1 MDANYSRTIMISDIH
16 GCIEP
21 FERLLEK
28 VKYVPEQD
36 RLILLGDYVDKG
48 PQSREAVDAVMRL
61 VQQHGAIALRGNHDQ
76 RLVDFVRGDDP
87 DVLRK
92 FAEHGGPPTLH
103 SYVGSFEVSERSR
116 AEARRRIEAEYASHL
131 DFLAGLPL
139 YAEDDRHIY
148 VHAGLRPGLFDW
160 TLQSEHDFMYIKDEF
175 YLHPTT
181 VDKTVIFGHTI
192 ATKLHGHPN
201 VWFGGDKIGIDG
213 GCSIGLQLNAL
224 LYEDGIY
231 DTAAVANMTQRSET

>member
-1 MDANYSRTIMISDIH
+1 MSRTIMISDIH
-16 GCIEP
+16 GCLEP

-28 VKYVPEQD
+28 VRYAPEQD

-48 PQSREAVDAVMRL
+48 PQSREVVEAVMGL
-61 VQQHGAIALRGNHDQ
+61 VKRHGAIALRGNHDQ
-76 RLVDFVRGDDP
+76 RLVDLIRGNDP
-87 DVLRK
+87 VVLHK
-92 FAEHGGPPTLH
+92 FAEHGGPPTLQ
-103 SYVGSFEVSERSR
+103 SYTGFSEVTERSR
-116 AEARRRIEAEYASHL
+116 EEVRRIMEEQYASHL

-139 YAEDDRHIY
+139 YLEDDRHIY
-148 VHAGLRPGLFDW
+148 VHAGLRPGMSDW

-192 ATKLHGHPN
+192 TTKLHAKAD
-201 VWFGGDKIGIDG
+201 VWFAGDKIGIDG

-224 LYEDGIY
+224 LFEDGVY
-231 DTAAVANMTQRSET
+231 ETACVENKKAKE